1 MWNLWMDTTRGS
13 GRGKQEGLGSGEVRK
28 VERSGK
34 CLNRVLGVEG
44 GASQVV
50 LK

>member
-1 MWNLWMDTTRGS
+1 MWNLWMDYSREWERQAS
-13 GRGKQEGLGSGEVRK
+13 GTCSGEVRK

-34 CLNRVLGVEG
+34 RLNRVLGVEG